1 MKSTPQKTKST
12 ACAILVALCISA
24 VLTGCATASR
34 ESADLRQL
42 YQPPVLRLQAGL
54 QLVTQD
60 GLYLP
65 QVNEVWHSDA
75 RFRELE
81 HRYTDALAALAARTP

>member
-1 MKSTPQKTKST
+1 MKSTTRKTKST
-12 ACAILVALCISA
+12 ACALLAILSLSA
-24 VLTGCATASR
+24 ALTGCATASR
-34 ESADLRQL
+34 ENADLRQL

-54 QLVTQD
+54 QIVTRD

-75 RFRELE
+75 RFCDLE
-81 HRYTDALAALAARTP
+81 ARYIDALAAVAALKK